1 VTGREIRDERELYRA
16 VNEYTGK
23 VWSWGAH
30 CDGDMEVE
38 PTPDELIEILE
49 ERIRWVKEHK
59 AVVERYLRK
68 RERPAWA
75 RVIEGSGTDPT
86 SGN

>member
-1 VTGREIRDERELYRA
+1 VECREIRDERDFYKA

-30 CDGDMEVE
+30 CDDDFETE
-38 PTPDELIEILE
+38 PTPDELIAILE

-59 AVVERYLRK
+59 ALVERYLRK
-68 RERPAWA
+68 RSGPAWV
-75 RVIEGSGTDPT
+75 RVIEGSGTDPGT
-86 SGN
+86 